1 MLCCVQSPRADNP
14 GDSLDGG
21 DAARDLVARRTP
33 PSERT
38 FPRGYRAPPMPSPL
52 DGVRRDA
59 VADEPDDAA
68 DSSSA
73 SDGEDPLTREKRRL
87 LRRLRGDRPVDS
99 ADVVFE
105 PEPEPEPERRRSV
118 GSADAAEPARRS
130 HLNDLDHLGLGI
142 LPGSTPKHR
151 RGASE
156 PATFARGGDAGR
168 FRRHRVDGS
177 GTRRGERR
185 LATADPDRIRRE
197 REGERG
203 DARGIAF
210 ASDGDELASG
220 LFRGF
225 ARGDGDG
232 DGKGAG
238 AREQPLDGTTAAP
251 GLGPGADDG
260 GKSRRARVK
269 SMSVTSLAD
278 EDCCPTCFEEY
289 DAENP
294 KMPLACGHH
303 FHLGCIYEWY
313 ERSELCPV
321 CEEKMEFDP
330 STGWSL
336 EG

>member
-1 MLCCVQSPRADNP
+1 MLCCVQSPRADTP

-99 ADVVFE
+99 ADVVFD
-105 PEPEPEPERRRSV
+105 PEPERRRSV

-130 HLNDLDHLGLGI
+130 HPNDPDHLGLG
-142 LPGSTPKHR
+142 TPKHR

-156 PATFARGGDAGR
+156 PATFARGGDAVR
-168 FRRHRVDGS
+168 VRRQRVDA
-177 GTRRGERR
+177 RRV
-185 LATADPDRIRRE
+185 RE
-197 REGERG
+197 GEGERG
-203 DARGIAF
+203 DARGTA
-210 ASDGDELASG
+210 DELASG

-225 ARGDGDG
+225 ARGDVDG

-238 AREQPLDGTTAAP
+238 AREQPLDRTTVSP
-251 GLGPGADDG
+251 GPGPGPGADDG
-260 GKSRRARVK
+260 GKSRRARMK

-294 KMPLACGHH
+294 KMRLVCGHH
-303 FHLGCIYEWY
+303 FHLGCVYEWY

>member
-1 MLCCVQSPRADNP
+1 MLCCVQSPRADTP

-99 ADVVFE
+99 ADVVFDPE

-130 HLNDLDHLGLGI
+130 HLNEPDHLGLGI

-156 PATFARGGDAGR
+156 PATFARGGDASR
-168 FRRHRVDGS
+168 LRRQRVDGS

-185 LATADPDRIRRE
+185 
-197 REGERG
+197 RG
-203 DARGIAF
+203 DAGGTA
-210 ASDGDELASG
+210 DELASG

-225 ARGDGDG
+225 ARGDVDG

-238 AREQPLDGTTAAP
+238 AREQPLDGTIVAP
-251 GLGPGADDG
+251 GPGPGPGPGADDG